1 MDWTLQPF
9 SRKSAATGQSFEAGE
24 VVISFVY
31 KDEKGVLQRLDL
43 RQSELETSPLPQNI
57 LGRWTHAVK
66 SKESPSQAKQERLQS
81 AEACFLSLF
90 QEEEDQNPEEGSMI
104 EGPSPKEAVLR
115 QDKAILKQ
123 LLALMLERKRVL
135 RPKSPEG
142 PGNSLSYTHV
152 ASQTIYT
159 IPLVSYSRQDLERVT
174 ESLKR
179 ILTA

>member
-1 MDWTLQPF
+1 MEWTLQPF

-43 RQSELETSPLPQNI
+43 RQSDLETSTLPENI

-66 SKESPSQAKQERLQS
+66 NREDRSQAKQERLQS
-81 AEACFLSLF
+81 PEACFLSLF
-90 QEEEDQNPEEGSMI
+90 QEESQNLEEGSALD
-104 EGPSPKEAVLR
+104 GPSPEEAVLR

-135 RPKSPEG
+135 RPKSPQG
-142 PGNSLSYTHV
+142 PSNSLSYTHV
-152 ASQTIYT
+152 ASQTTYT
-159 IPLVSYSRQDLERVT
+159 IPLVNYSRQDLERVT